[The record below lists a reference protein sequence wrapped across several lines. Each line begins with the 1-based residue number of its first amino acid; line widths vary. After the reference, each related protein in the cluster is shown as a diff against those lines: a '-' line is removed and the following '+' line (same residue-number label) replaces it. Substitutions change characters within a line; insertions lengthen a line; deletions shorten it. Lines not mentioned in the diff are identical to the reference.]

1 MQLRIFVQ
9 ARMSSKR
16 FPGKVLTLLAGRPMI
31 AHVLERCGQ
40 AFGADKVVLATSV
53 DPSDDRLAAYA
64 EGHGHALFRGELDNV
79 AGRFQQCLAAY
90 PCDWFVRISGD
101 SPLIDPQ
108 LIARIAERRGP
119 QYDLVTNVQTRSFPP
134 GQSVE
139 VIRAQCFAGIDA
151 GSLSASEREHVT
163 LVFYQN
169 PARYRIHNVVSR
181 DPQLARRSLA
191 VDSVEDLRAVE
202 ALIASRSVPAFAAS
216 IGSA

>member
-108 LIARIAERRGP
+108 L
-119 QYDLVTNVQTRSFPP
+119 
-134 GQSVE
+134 
-139 VIRAQCFAGIDA
+139 
-151 GSLSASEREHVT
+151 
-163 LVFYQN
+163 
-169 PARYRIHNVVSR
+169 
-181 DPQLARRSLA
+181 LARLAQRRRPPYDPVTAVPTASL
-191 VDSVEDLRAVE
+191 
-202 ALIASRSVPAFAAS
+202 PAGPAAQ
-216 IGSA
+216 GT

>member
-1 MQLRIFVQ
+1 M
-9 ARMSSKR
+9 
-16 FPGKVLTLLAGRPMI
+16 
-31 AHVLERCGQ
+31 
-40 AFGADKVVLATSV
+40 
-53 DPSDDRLAAYA
+53 
-64 EGHGHALFRGELDNV
+64 
-79 AGRFQQCLAAY
+79 
-90 PCDWFVRISGD
+90 
-101 SPLIDPQ
+101 IDPQ

-202 ALIASRSVPAFAAS
+202 ALIVSQSVPAFAAS